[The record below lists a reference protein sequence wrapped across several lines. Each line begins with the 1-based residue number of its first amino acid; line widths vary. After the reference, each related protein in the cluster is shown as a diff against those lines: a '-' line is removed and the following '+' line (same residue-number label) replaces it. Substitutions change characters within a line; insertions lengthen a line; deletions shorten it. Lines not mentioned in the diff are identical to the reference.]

1 MAHIRQ
7 ILANLSIS
15 ISEFKKNPKVVVKAV
30 KTEPIAVINNNKP
43 AFYCVPADILET
55 LYQKFYEFNE
65 IQNIQDLSESVDHE
79 GASVVHDDDSFGV
92 NDFFQSIEDEQ
103 AIPVKQADAIVDPI
117 NNHVADPLDEEVAK
131 QTSSNLLENAATLP
145 VNALNGTG
153 NKVVNN
159 PVLNNLN
166 SLEDLNRLHALNP
179 LPPLPDNAL
188 NISSAKDIDAN
199 AGDKLDLSSN
209 NNLDLNDDSNLDA
222 DSNFDDDNL
231 VDNEIQ
237 EPLDNELEL
246 NLINDEQLKRIDPT
260 DPLIDDDD
268 NNPRCMAKEAILSAT
283 MREVNQE
290 LKDNNRYNEI
300 VSGPNT
306 YSLEHVAKT
315 YSPYSQKKLQSKS
328 KKEQKQKEQSHE
340 SHANAAAGKNLLASL
355 EQGHSSSL
363 TAKTKTK
370 GKAKGK
376 AVLTLANEPSAKGKK
391 EKGKASKRAKKH
403 K

>member
-15 ISEFKKNPKVVVKAV
+15 ISEFKKNPKVVIKAV

-65 IQNIQDLSESVDHE
+65 IQNIQDLNESIDHE
-79 GASVVHDDDSFGV
+79 GASAIHDVNSFGV

-103 AIPVKQADAIVDPI
+103 ALPVKQTNALVDPI

-131 QTSSNLLENAATLP
+131 QTNSSLLKNAANMPT
-145 VNALNGTG
+145 VSLNSAD
-153 NKVVNN
+153 NKIDSN
-159 PVLNNLN
+159 PVLNKLNSFENLN
-166 SLEDLNRLHALNP
+166 CLHAINP
-179 LPPLPDNAL
+179 LSQLSDNSL
-188 NISSAKDIDAN
+188 NIAHNKDLDS
-199 AGDKLDLSSN
+199 KLQ
-209 NNLDLNDDSNLDA
+209 LDA
-222 DSNFDDDNL
+222 DSHIDNDNL
-231 VDNEIQ
+231 YDDEVQD
-237 EPLDNELEL
+237 
-246 NLINDEQLKRIDPT
+246 LINDEQLKRINPT

-268 NNPRCMAKEAILSAT
+268 NNPRSIAKEAILSAT

-290 LKDNNRYNEI
+290 LKDDNRYHEI

-328 KKEQKQKEQSHE
+328 PKEQKQKEQSHE
-340 SHANAAAGKNLLASL
+340 YHAVATAGKNLLANL
-355 EQGHSSSL
+355 EQKHSSSL
-363 TAKTKTK
+363 TTKTK
-370 GKAKGK
+370 AKAKTSEKK
-376 AVLTLANEPSAKGKK
+376 ANKHKDVLPKTDKPIAKVKK
-391 EKGKASKRAKKH
+391 EKGKATKTGHKH
-403 K
+403 N